1 MSQCSPFQ
9 NTPSPLY
16 PLQKECCFPNI
27 SWHSLKQEGLE
38 AFNRQPATGSSSRGS
53 CPTLRIQE
61 AKISKFC
68 LYKPCPGFS
77 CENLISLPEWAVAC
91 SCQEPSPPTPRAAS
105 HSHSPECKT
114 DTKRLHPEGSGS
126 LHLFRFRVFSG
137 QRALP
142 NHSQII
148 LSVST

>member
-1 MSQCSPFQ
+1 MSQCSPLQ

-16 PLQKECCFPNI
+16 PLQKECYFPNI
-27 SWHSLKQEGLE
+27 SWHPLKQEGRE
-38 AFNRQPATGSSSRGS
+38 AFNRQPATGSTSRGS
-53 CPTLRIQE
+53 CPTLRIQK

-77 CENLISLPEWAVAC
+77 CENLTSLPEWAVA
-91 SCQEPSPPTPRAAS
+91 S
-105 HSHSPECKT
+105 HSHSTDCKT

-126 LHLFRFRVFSG
+126 LYLFRFRVFSG